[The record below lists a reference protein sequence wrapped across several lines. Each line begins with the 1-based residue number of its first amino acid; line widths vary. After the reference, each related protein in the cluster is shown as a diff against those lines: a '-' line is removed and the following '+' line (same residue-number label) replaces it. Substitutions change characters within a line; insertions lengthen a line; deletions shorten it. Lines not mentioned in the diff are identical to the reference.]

1 MRGHADAAWCRLM
14 PSTSGRVSRAGKQ
27 QRALKRMRKLR
38 DDGLP
43 LRTIA
48 ERMQTLGISIPHM
61 GVKTALRGMVR

>member
-1 MRGHADAAWCRLM
+1 MPADAFYEWKGDRGRA
-14 PSTSGRVSRAGKQ
+14 SSSGS
-27 QRALKRMRKLR
+27 LKRMRKLR

-48 ERMQTLGISIPHM
+48 ERMQTLGGISISHM